1 MDQGHDEGE
10 AFDAAV
16 IGGSFAGL
24 SAALYLARGRRT
36 VALLDDGLTRNRF
49 AAHAH
54 GFLGHDGRSPDAI
67 RLAGRADVLAYPT
80 VRLIEA
86 RATAVEGETGAFR
99 IAVGGEALRARR
111 VILAHGMRDVL
122 PAIPGL
128 AECWGVTA
136 IQCPYCHGYELSD
149 RPTGILMTGPGLPH
163 QALILRDWSA
173 DLTVLTNGHAL
184 APEERDALAARG
196 VRVLDGAVGAL
207 RHEAGHLR
215 AVALEG
221 GEAPLA
227 VLYLVPRAEPSSP
240 LPADLGLAMSEGP
253 MGPYV
258 AVDAMQATSRPGVWA
273 AGDLS
278 RPIFGAV
285 AAAAEGV
292 MAGVACHRSLMGL

>member
-128 AECWGVTA
+128 AECWGVSA

-196 VRVLDGAVGAL
+196 CASSTAPWARSATRRATCGPWRWRGA
-207 RHEAGHLR
+207 RR
-215 AVALEG
+215 
-221 GEAPLA
+221 
-227 VLYLVPRAEPSSP
+227 RSPSSTSC
-240 LPADLGLAMSEGP
+240 PAPSP
-253 MGPYV
+253 RPRCPP
-258 AVDAMQATSRPGVWA
+258 TSASP
-273 AGDLS
+273 
-278 RPIFGAV
+278 
-285 AAAAEGV
+285 
-292 MAGVACHRSLMGL
+292 